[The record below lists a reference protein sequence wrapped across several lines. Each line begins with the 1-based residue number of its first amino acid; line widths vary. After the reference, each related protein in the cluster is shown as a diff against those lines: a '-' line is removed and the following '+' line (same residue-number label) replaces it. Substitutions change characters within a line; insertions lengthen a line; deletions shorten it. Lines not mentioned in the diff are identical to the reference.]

1 MPTNPI
7 TTRSTGRQRRLTLS
21 AQRSTGYRAL
31 AIMLLASTLV
41 MTLASERVD
50 AGVNL
55 KNGNYY
61 ITYTDVSL
69 PGRHD
74 LKISRTYNSRSPS
87 VGLFGLGW
95 GSDYETR
102 LDVQGDGTVVV
113 QENGSGARTVFR
125 PPVLSRDEIQAA
137 VDAIMLAADQDNAFR
152 DDTERREKRNE
163 LLQDAEARAGSWSRY
178 VKKGLL
184 PARHIP
190 PGTVYRSSTRG
201 QQRLLRS
208 HDGFQRS
215 NGRYTEEFDAAGRL
229 TRFTYTDGGSDY
241 LFRDSQGRID
251 RIVDQ
256 EGRELRFHLNDNGTV
271 ARIDSPD
278 GSSATYQYQGEH
290 LVRGVDMAGNAYNY
304 RYDSNA
310 NMIAIGYD
318 DGSSRVMTYSGTEYG
333 GTQFIRSVTER
344 DGATTW
350 YEYGTLY
357 DRPDGEAYFTEVIK
371 TRPDGETRTNRYE
384 YWIAYLS
391 DGSTYTQRTRTT
403 HNGLITDTTYDPN
416 GTPIHIQRGAADA
429 KFKYDDRGRLTLKTD
444 EDMVIRLSYDDT
456 VNKISKVVRHPIG
469 RPDDQHISVFEYDAN
484 GNLTSASNNDGERFQ
499 LSYNELAQITRAESP
514 DTVMAFTYNAM
525 GKPVTIVVDGVGTL
539 NVSYDAS
546 GEIESVDAGE
556 GGHRMALR
564 ITQAFQSLLSLVK
577 PAGVDLNL

>member
-7 TTRSTGRQRRLTLS
+7 SRHMPGCQRRSTTSLHRTV
-21 AQRSTGYRAL
+21 APRAL
-31 AIMLLASTLV
+31 SLLLLLACILLLNSQH
-41 MTLASERVD
+41 VD

-61 ITYTDVSL
+61 ITYTDVIL
-69 PGRHD
+69 PGRHE
-74 LKISRTYNSRSPS
+74 LKIVRTYNSRSPA

-102 LDVQGDGTVVV
+102 LDVQGDGTVVA

-137 VDAIMLAADQDNAFR
+137 VDAIMQAADQDNAFR
-152 DDTERREKRNE
+152 DDSERREKRNE

-201 QQRLLRS
+201 QQRLLRT

-215 NGRYTEEFDAAGRL
+215 NGSFTEIFDPAGRL
-229 TRFTYTDGGSDY
+229 TQTSYDDGWSVY
-241 LFRDSQGRID
+241 LFRDHQGRIA
-251 RIVDQ
+251 RIVNQ
-256 EGRELRFHLNDNGTV
+256 EGGELRFHLNDNGTV
-271 ARIDSPD
+271 ARIDSSD
-278 GSSATYQYQGEH
+278 GKGVIYHYDGNN
-290 LVRGVDMAGNAYNY
+290 LVRAVDTAGNAYNH

-333 GTQFIRSVTER
+333 GSQFIRSVTKR
-344 DGATTW
+344 NGATTW

-357 DRPDGEAYFTEVIK
+357 DRPDGQAYFTEVIK
-371 TRPDGETRTNRYE
+371 TRPNGESSTNRYE

-391 DGSTYTQRTRTT
+391 DGSAYTQRTRTT
-403 HNGLITDTTYDPN
+403 VNGRATDTTYDPN

-429 KFKYDDRGRLTLKTD
+429 KFEYDDRGRLTLKTD

-456 VNKISKVVRHPIG
+456 VNKIAKVVRHPIG
-469 RPDDQHISVFEYDAN
+469 RPDDQHVSVFEYDAN
-484 GNLTSASNNDGERFQ
+484 GNLTSATNSDGESFK
-499 LSYNELAQITRAESP
+499 LSYNELAQISRAESP
-514 DTVMAFTYNAM
+514 DTAMAFTYNAM

-539 NVSYDAS
+539 NVGYDAD